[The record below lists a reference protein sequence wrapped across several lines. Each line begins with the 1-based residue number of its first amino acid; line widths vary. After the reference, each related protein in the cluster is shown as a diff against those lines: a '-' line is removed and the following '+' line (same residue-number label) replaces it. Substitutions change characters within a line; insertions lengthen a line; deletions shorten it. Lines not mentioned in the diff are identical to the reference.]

1 MYVSLLC
8 ILSIM
13 TSSLAHPHCSP
24 LPLPLQPQITCSN
37 SSALVCSILI
47 VSLFSA
53 FLSSHRPNS
62 LGICVHF
69 WPPSLLHAAH
79 ALLCPSLSSDCRLC
93 FPRPLHK
100 IHPLFFIALMFRT
113 ASHEHSQTSP
123 HSLRSFLQK
132 GFLVC
137 KHPCSCVC
145 MSHSCS
151 WPVRSNSLFSL
162 KDFVWSLNF
171 FFLWVLYRINQGSFN
186 SIC

>member
-8 ILSIM
+8 ILSIT

-53 FLSSHRPNS
+53 FLSSHGPNS

-100 IHPLFFIALMFRT
+100 IHPLFFIALYVQNCLPRT
-113 ASHEHSQTSP
+113 FTNLTTLPKIISPEGLPSLQASLLLCLHVTQ
-123 HSLRSFLQK
+123 LFLA
-132 GFLVC
+132 
-137 KHPCSCVC
+137 CS
-145 MSHSCS
+145 
-151 WPVRSNSLFSL
+151 
-162 KDFVWSLNF
+162 
-171 FFLWVLYRINQGSFN
+171 
-186 SIC
+186 